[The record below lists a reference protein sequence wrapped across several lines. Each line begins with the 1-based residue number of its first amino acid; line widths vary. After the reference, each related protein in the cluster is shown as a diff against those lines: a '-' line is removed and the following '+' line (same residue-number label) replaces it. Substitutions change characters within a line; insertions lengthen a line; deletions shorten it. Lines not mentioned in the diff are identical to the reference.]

1 MKRFFDLLFSIIVLV
16 LFLPIGVL
24 IASLIVLDSK
34 GGVFFRQQR
43 VGKDGVLFY
52 VLKFRSMHLNSAMKG
67 TLTVGD
73 DARITRV
80 GSLIRKVKLDE
91 FPQFMNVVLGDMSIV
106 GPRPEVTEFVAL
118 YSEEQRKVLSVRPGI
133 TDEASL
139 AYFEESKLTGEHHI
153 KHVDRRV
160 ARQQSAQQIEPL
172 ARLVHLPVGFEQAF
186 SDQRQIG
193 RVLRFNAFP
202 CLNRRLGVLLRN
214 LQITEQHI
222 GAHAQAVVRERLC
235 ERRTRALGT
244 RLHDFAR
251 GQLTEE
257 IGDLLLV

>member
-1 MKRFFDLLFSIIVLV
+1 MKRIFDLLFSMIVLV
-16 LFLPIGVL
+16 FFLPIGVL

-80 GSLIRKVKLDE
+80 GSLIRRVKLDE

-106 GPRPEVTEFVAL
+106 GPRPEVPEFVAL

-139 AYFEESKLTGEHHI
+139 AYFEENKL
-153 KHVDRRV
+153 
-160 ARQQSAQQIEPL
+160 L
-172 ARLVHLPVGFEQAF
+172 ATSTDPKKTYIDEIMPAKITINLAYLENRSLLADITV
-186 SDQRQIG
+186 IG
-193 RVLRFNAFP
+193 KTILRIF
-202 CLNRRLGVLLRN
+202 
-214 LQITEQHI
+214 
-222 GAHAQAVVRERLC
+222 
-235 ERRTRALGT
+235 RA
-244 RLHDFAR
+244 
-251 GQLTEE
+251 
-257 IGDLLLV
+257 